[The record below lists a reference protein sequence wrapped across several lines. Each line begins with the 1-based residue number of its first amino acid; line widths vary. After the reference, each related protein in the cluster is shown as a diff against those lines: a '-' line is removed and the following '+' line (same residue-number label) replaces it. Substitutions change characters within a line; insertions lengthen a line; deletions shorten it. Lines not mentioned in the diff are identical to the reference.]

1 VSCSLISQI
10 KDIANRNRDIV
21 DHTPFNGNLWKMILG
36 AIDEDFDDDPDDSQ
50 TRWMADQYS

>member
-21 DHTPFNGNLWKMILG
+21 DHTPSNGNLWKMILG

-50 TRWMADQYS
+50 TRWMTDQYS